1 MGKKRT
7 PIMKRNAKL
16 SLICLKRCGK
26 NSGVMARSKFLFW
39 VILN

>member
-7 PIMKRNAKL
+7 LITKLSVKL
-16 SLICLKRCGK
+16 SLIYLKHCGK
-26 NSGVMARSKFLFW
+26 NSGVMAKSKFLFW